1 MFVDHVDPAT
11 VEALKEMASRPAAGE
26 LHLPEDLARLPVIA
40 VVGGSPAAQALLR
53 MCRHPPLR
61 PGQIVPV
68 TEEELRSLREDVLVV
83 ALAGEAPEGR

>member
-1 MFVDHVDPAT
+1 M
-11 VEALKEMASRPAAGE
+11 GE
-26 LHLPEDLARLPVIA
+26 IHLPEDLASLPVFV

-68 TEEELRSLREDVLVV
+68 SEEEMCSLREDVLVV
-83 ALAGEAPEGR
+83 ALENEPKKDTWLGMGQPGQPDPK